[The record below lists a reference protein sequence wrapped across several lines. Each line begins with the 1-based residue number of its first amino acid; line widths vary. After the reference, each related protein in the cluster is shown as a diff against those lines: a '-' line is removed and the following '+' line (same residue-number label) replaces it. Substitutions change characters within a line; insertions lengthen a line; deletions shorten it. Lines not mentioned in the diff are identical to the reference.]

1 MLYMIGRRLLA
12 AIPMLFVMSIIVFS
26 LVLMVPGDPALT
38 LAGDN
43 ASEAQVE
50 AIRESLGLNKP
61 LVQQYLD
68 WLSGAVRG
76 DLGTSLLSS
85 RGVTETIMSKL
96 PITMSLAFGAIFLG
110 ILIGVPAGMVAAL
123 KRGKMLDRGATLGAS
138 IGVAMPNFWL
148 GLVLVLIFAVNN
160 PWLPASGYVCLTD
173 DPFQWARHLVLPAL
187 TLGTAA
193 AAEITRQLRG
203 SLSDVL
209 AHDYVRTAEAKGLR
223 RWVVVGKHATK
234 NASIPVVTVLGLQ
247 FSLLLGGTVAVERVF
262 GIPGLGTEIVNSV
275 LGRDLPM
282 IQGIVFFTTLA
293 VVVINLVVDIT
304 YGFLNPKVRPK

>member
-1 MLYMIGRRLLA
+1 MLLMIGRRLLA
-12 AIPMLFVMSIIVFS
+12 AIPMLFVMSILVFS

-43 ASEAQVE
+43 ASPEQVE
-50 AIRESLGLNKP
+50 RIRASLGLDKP
-61 LVQQYLD
+61 IVQQYLD
-68 WLSGAVRG
+68 WLSSAVRG

-96 PITMSLAFGAIFLG
+96 PITMSLAFGAMFLG
-110 ILIGVPAGMVAAL
+110 LLIGIPAGIMAAL

-138 IGVAMPNFWL
+138 VGVAMPNFWL
-148 GLVLVLIFAVNN
+148 GLVFVLIFAVNN
-160 PWLPASGYVCLTD
+160 PWLPASGYVRITD
-173 DPFQWARHLVLPAL
+173 DPYQWARHLLLPAL

-193 AAEITRQLRG
+193 AAEVTRQLRG

-209 AHDYVRTAEAKGLR
+209 QHDYVRTAEAKGMR
-223 RWVVVGKHATK
+223 RWVVVGKHAAK

-293 VVVINLVVDIT
+293 VIVINLVVDVT
-304 YGFLNPKVRPK
+304 YGYLNPKVRPR